1 MRPPSLQI
9 QSVADAF
16 NEQGWQHEFVEGRE
30 VITTA
35 FDAHHTR
42 VQLFAQTFTQINS
55 LTIVG
60 ETAMPTD
67 EEKIPYLLELL
78 HRANKQMNLGGLEYD
93 LDRQRVVFRITN
105 IFEREKYDKD
115 IISTMVHC
123 TIAEVDRITP
133 YCSVIQQTPED
144 LLADL
149 SIERLLLR
157 EDLIPPVPG
166 EEEDENYI

>member
-1 MRPPSLQI
+1 MRPPSLQLT
-9 QSVADAF
+9 SVANAF
-16 NEQGWQHEFVEGRE
+16 DQQGWHHEVIEGRE

-42 VQLFAQTFTQINS
+42 VQLFAQVFTQLNS

-60 ETAMPTD
+60 ETSMPVD
-67 EEKIPYLLELL
+67 EIRLPLVLELL

-105 IFEREKYDKD
+105 IFEREKFDAD

-123 TIAEVDRITP
+123 SIAEIDRITP
-133 YCSVIQQTPED
+133 YCAVVIQTAED
-144 LLADL
+144 LLDDL

-157 EDLIPPVPG
+157 QDLLPPVPG
-166 EEEDENYI
+166 EDEVEI

>member
-1 MRPPSLQI
+1 MRPPSLQT
-9 QSVADAF
+9 QSVSDAF
-16 NEQGWQHEFVEGRE
+16 NQQDWQHEIIEGRE

-42 VQLFAQTFTQINS
+42 VQLFAQAFTQLNALS
-55 LTIVG
+55 IVG
-60 ETAMPTD
+60 ETAMPMD
-67 EEKIPYLLELL
+67 EEKIPFLLELL

-105 IFEREKYDKD
+105 IFEREKYDAD
-115 IISTMVHC
+115 IISTMAHC

-133 YCSVIQQTPED
+133 YCSIIQQTPND
-144 LLADL
+144 LIDDL
-149 SIERLLLR
+149 NIERLLLR

-166 EEEDENYI
+166 DEDLI

>member
-9 QSVADAF
+9 QSVSDAF
-16 NEQGWQHEFVEGRE
+16 NEQGWQHEFIEGRD

-42 VQLFAQTFTQINS
+42 VQLFAQAFTQINS

-60 ETAMPTD
+60 ETSMPAD
-67 EEKIPYLLELL
+67 DVKLPLILELL

-93 LDRQRVVFRITN
+93 LDRERVIFRITN
-105 IFEREKYDKD
+105 IFEKEKYDKD
-115 IISTMVHC
+115 IVSTMVHC

-133 YCSVIQQTPED
+133 YCAVVLQTPED
-144 LLADL
+144 LLEDL
-149 SIERLLLR
+149 NIERLLLR
-157 EDLIPPVPG
+157 DDLIPPVPG
-166 EEEDENYI
+166 HEEDTI

>member
-1 MRPPSLQI
+1 MRPPSLQT
-9 QSVADAF
+9 QSVSDAF
-16 NEQGWQHEFVEGRE
+16 NQQDWQHEIIEGRE

-42 VQLFAQTFTQINS
+42 VQLFAQAFTQLNALS
-55 LTIVG
+55 VVG
-60 ETAMPTD
+60 ETAMPMD
-67 EEKIPYLLELL
+67 ELKLPYLLELL

-105 IFEREKYDKD
+105 IFEKEKYDAD

-133 YCSVIQQTPED
+133 YCAIIQQTADD
-144 LLADL
+144 LIDDL
-149 SIERLLLR
+149 NIERLLLR
-157 EDLIPPVPG
+157 EDLIPPVPDD
-166 EEEDENYI
+166 EDLI

>member
-1 MRPPSLQI
+1 MRPPSLQT
-9 QSVADAF
+9 QSVSDAF
-16 NEQGWQHEFVEGRE
+16 NQQNWQHDIVEGRE

-42 VQLFAQTFTQINS
+42 VQVFAQAFTQLNALS
-55 LTIVG
+55 VVG
-60 ETAMPTD
+60 ETAMPMD
-67 EEKIPYLLELL
+67 ELKVSFLLELL

-105 IFEREKYDKD
+105 IFEKEKYDAD

-133 YCSVIQQTPED
+133 YCAIIQQTADDLIED
-144 LLADL
+144 LN
-149 SIERLLLR
+149 IERLLLR

-166 EEEDENYI
+166 DEDLI

>member
-1 MRPPSLQI
+1 MRAPSLQT

-16 NEQGWQHEFVEGRE
+16 NEQGWHHEFVEGRE

-60 ETAMPTD
+60 ETAMPVD
-67 EEKIPYLLELL
+67 EVKIPFILELL

-149 SIERLLLR
+149 SIERLLMR
-157 EDLIPPVPG
+157 DDLIPPVPG
-166 EEEDENYI
+166 QDEDVDYI

>member
-1 MRPPSLQI
+1 MRPPSLQTT
-9 QSVADAF
+9 SVSDAF
-16 NEQGWQHEFVEGRE
+16 NQQGWQHEIIEGRE

-42 VQLFAQTFTQINS
+42 VQLFAQT
-55 LTIVG
+55 L
-60 ETAMPTD
+60 MPID
-67 EEKIPYLLELL
+67 ELKLPYILELL

-105 IFEREKYDKD
+105 IFEKEKFDAD

-133 YCSVIQQTPED
+133 YCSIIQQTADD
-144 LLADL
+144 LIDDL
-149 SIERLLLR
+149 NIERLLLR

-166 EEEDENYI
+166 DEDQI